1 MVAPTPPAPT
11 PTPEP
16 TATPGT
22 SGDELLPLGTPG
34 AIGDWT
40 ITVTE
45 VKPDHTA
52 AVLAENQFND
62 SPVEGRQF
70 FAATVEARYD
80 GDDSGSLL
88 MELTFRAVRA
98 AGLVYDWEDDC
109 GVAPNELNLLG
120 EVFRGGVQTGDLCW
134 SVRTDDIAS
143 LFIFVE
149 EAFSFSDARLW
160 LALAPPP

>member
-1 MVAPTPPAPT
+1 
-11 PTPEP
+11 
-16 TATPGT
+16 
-22 SGDELLPLGTPG
+22 
-34 AIGDWT
+34 
-40 ITVTE
+40 
-45 VKPDHTA
+45 
-52 AVLAENQFND
+52 
-62 SPVEGRQF
+62 
-70 FAATVEARYD
+70 
-80 GDDSGSLL
+80 

-160 LALAPPP
+160 LALAPRLSSLARLRCSYRCQTGWGRGKQQ